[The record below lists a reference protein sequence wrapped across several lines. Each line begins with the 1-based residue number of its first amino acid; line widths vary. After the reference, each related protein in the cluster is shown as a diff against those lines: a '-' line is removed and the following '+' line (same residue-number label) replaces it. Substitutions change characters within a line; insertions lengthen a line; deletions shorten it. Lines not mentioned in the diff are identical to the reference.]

1 MIPDKLRISLI
12 LVLIIYFIL
21 ILLLLKKREIS
32 LKYTLLWLFAGL
44 CMGILVIWPESLT
57 IIISIIGIQGSMNGL
72 FILAIAFVIA
82 ILMSITSIVSKQS
95 EKIRSLTQT
104 IAILEKKIRE
114 QEERLK
120 DKNEQWMKTGSWRG
134 GFPFCYIVVDKVRTQ
149 INLKRFELIFEFMND
164 FWDYCI

>member
-12 LVLIIYFIL
+12 LVLVIYFVL

-114 QEERLK
+114 QEEKLK
-120 DKNEQWMKTGSWRG
+120 DKNEQ
-134 GFPFCYIVVDKVRTQ
+134 
-149 INLKRFELIFEFMND
+149 
-164 FWDYCI
+164 